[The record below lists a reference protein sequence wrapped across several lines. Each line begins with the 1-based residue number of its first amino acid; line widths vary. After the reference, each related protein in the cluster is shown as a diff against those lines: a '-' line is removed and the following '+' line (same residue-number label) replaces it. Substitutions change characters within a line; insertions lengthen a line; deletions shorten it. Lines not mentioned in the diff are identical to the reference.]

1 MFLQQEEYCMAI
13 KRITPLD
20 GQTTILVTGNSES
33 NLGSAGVRSQ
43 LGGQA
48 MTVSGIAN
56 ATGGISAG
64 NLIEADV

>member
-1 MFLQQEEYCMAI
+1 MMF

-20 GQTTILVTGNSES
+20 GQTTILVTGNSEPD
-33 NLGSAGVRSQ
+33 LGSAGVRSQ

-48 MTVSGIAN
+48 STVSGMAN

-64 NLIEADV
+64 NLIEANV

>member
-1 MFLQQEEYCMAI
+1 MMF

-20 GQTTILVTGNSES
+20 GQTTILVTGNGEPD
-33 NLGSAGVRSQ
+33 LGSAGVRSQ

-48 MTVSGIAN
+48 STVSGMAN

>member
-1 MFLQQEEYCMAI
+1 MMF

-20 GQTTILVTGNSES
+20 GQTTILVTGNSEPG
-33 NLGSAGVRSQ
+33 LGSAGVRSQ

-48 MTVSGIAN
+48 STVSGMAN